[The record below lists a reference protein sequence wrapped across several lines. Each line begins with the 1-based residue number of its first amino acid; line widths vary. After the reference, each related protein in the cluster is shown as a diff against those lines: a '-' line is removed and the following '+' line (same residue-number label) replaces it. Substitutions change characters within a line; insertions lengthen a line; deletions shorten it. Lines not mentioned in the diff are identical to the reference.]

1 MCLKN
6 TAKSLNTARNSV
18 NMYKVSMVSLGCP
31 KNQVDAEMMLA
42 TLKNAGFQIGVP
54 EAEAD
59 AIIINTCGFIEE
71 AKKEA
76 IENIL
81 EAAQYKKTGKCKA
94 LIVTG
99 CLAERYRDDVTEE
112 IPEVDVCAGI
122 GADGDIAKIVTE
134 AINGSRT
141 NFFAEKA
148 DLSLNGDR
156 ILGGYPFSTYLK
168 VADGCDNCCTY
179 CAIPKIR
186 GRMRSRTIEDCVKEA
201 EKLARGGV
209 RELTVVAQDTTA
221 YGEDIYGKPMLPK
234 LLTELCKIDGLHW
247 IRTLYTYPDRITDEL
262 LDTVA
267 REEKLVKYFDI
278 PLQHV
283 DGEILKRMNRRGDYG
298 SLSALIDKIRQR
310 VPGVTVRTTLI
321 TGFPGETDE
330 QFCSLARF
338 VKEKRFDR
346 LGCFT
351 YSAEED
357 TAAALF
363 PDQIDEQ
370 IKQDR
375 MENIMESQLTI
386 SAEKNKE
393 KIGTVTEVLIEG
405 WDDYIKC
412 YFGRTPADAPEVDG
426 KIFFMSDR
434 QLVIGDFV
442 KVRINDTLDYDLL
455 GELEE

>member
-1 MCLKN
+1 
-6 TAKSLNTARNSV
+6 
-18 NMYKVSMVSLGCP
+18 MYKVSMVSLGCP

-54 EAEAD
+54 EADAD

-134 AINGSRT
+134 AVNGNHK
-141 NFFAEKA
+141 NFFAQKT

-283 DGEILKRMNRRGDYG
+283 DGEILKRMNRRGDYD